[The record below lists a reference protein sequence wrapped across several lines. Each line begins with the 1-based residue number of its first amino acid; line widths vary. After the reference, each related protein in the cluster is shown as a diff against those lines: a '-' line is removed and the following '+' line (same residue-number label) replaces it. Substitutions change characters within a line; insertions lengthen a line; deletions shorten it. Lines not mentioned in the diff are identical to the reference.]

1 MTCCLLLVNVGEF
14 LIYTS
19 LHTTGHFSRWTR
31 VSQCQNVSILDLVG
45 AKGDGGGGGNW
56 SYK

>member
-1 MTCCLLLVNVGEF
+1 LKTRHSVHFDGHYFSGGPVLAVN
-14 LIYTS
+14 
-19 LHTTGHFSRWTR
+19 H
-31 VSQCQNVSILDLVG
+31 NVSILVFVG